1 MASRIIATRDG
12 GPRSAQRRTTAQASS
27 ATHSIPSGCRST
39 EPEHEAVTRASTV
52 AGTVPSGRLRP
63 HQPRPCV
70 LGHPLRGICRRR
82 PRGPS
87 SWASSSCR
95 ATSRRAGSRAAPRK
109 PARLRPGRRPDL
121 AARPGH
127 PPLRSVR
134 GRRPDRHARIGSGHR
149 EHASVVR
156 PRGRRC
162 RSGRGTAVGAS
173 TGPSSCAQGRTRAG
187 RNHPEEHP
195 LVGRHPP
202 RTVEALS
209 HLDDETGAG
218 RTGALRSW
226 TVSPR

>member
-1 MASRIIATRDG
+1 MQEHGSGTR
-12 GPRSAQRRTTAQASS
+12 S
-27 ATHSIPSGCRST
+27 
-39 EPEHEAVTRASTV
+39 VMRASTV
-52 AGTVPSGRLRP
+52 AGTAPSGRLQPR
-63 HQPRPCV
+63 QPRPCV
-70 LGHPLRGICRRR
+70 LGHPLRRVCRRR

-95 ATSRRAGSRAAPRK
+95 ATSRRASSRAAPRK
-109 PARLRPGRRPDL
+109 PARLCRGRRPDL
-121 AARPGH
+121 AARPDD
-127 PPLRSVR
+127 PSLRSIR

-162 RSGRGTAVGAS
+162 GSGRGTAVGAS
-173 TGPSSCAQGRTRAG
+173 TGPSSCAQGPTRAG

-195 LVGRHPP
+195 LVGCHAR
-202 RTVEALS
+202 RAREALS